1 MKIVVLENNTLE
13 NKPAEIGNVIEG
25 ETYVE
30 LVQALQISSP
40 FMEAD
45 SADRYMESILL
56 RMNSPL
62 LLKGDPEH
70 QARIFIRHL
79 AGCGL
84 VGFLVSADEEV
95 PPQLWEAILQIRDS
109 GLTNMFDYLQVA
121 HLMEQSGYK
130 LEAAWVN
137 DHPGKYGEMILGVG
151 RPLGG
156 EKPCADR

>member
-40 FMEAD
+40 FMGAD

-62 LLKGDPEH
+62 LLKGDPEQ
-70 QARIFIRHL
+70 QAKIFIRHL
-79 AGCGL
+79 AGRGL
-84 VGFLVSADEEV
+84 VAFMVSTEEEV
-95 PPQLWEAILQIRDS
+95 PPQIWEAILQIRDS
-109 GLTNMFDYLQVA
+109 GLTNMFDYQQVA
-121 HLMEQSGYK
+121 HLMEQAGYK
-130 LEAAWVN
+130 LEAVWVN
-137 DHPGKYGEMILGVG
+137 DHPGQYGQMILGVG
-151 RPLGG
+151 RPLG
-156 EKPCADR
+156 EDKLCVDR